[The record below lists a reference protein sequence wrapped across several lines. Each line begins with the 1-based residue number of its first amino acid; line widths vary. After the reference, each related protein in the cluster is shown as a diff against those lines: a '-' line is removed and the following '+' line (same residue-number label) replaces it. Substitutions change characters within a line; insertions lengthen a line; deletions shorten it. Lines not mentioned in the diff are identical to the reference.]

1 MIAALTRPTW
11 GRISLW
17 IVLAGGWTLFLLGEL
32 STQAHPRHP
41 VFGAAF
47 GVAVM
52 GWLVGMAL
60 ATLQRRA

>member
-1 MIAALTRPTW
+1 MIGALTRPTW

-17 IVLAGGWTLFLLGEL
+17 LALAGGWALFLAGEL
-32 STQAHPRHP
+32 ETHAHPRHP
-41 VFGAAF
+41 ILGAAY
-47 GVAVM
+47 GLAVM